1 MNDNEIKKENNKKD
15 KNKCCLVRWIIGL
28 VITILLIACILMGVY
43 IFGINKSLQNDK
55 TIVFITWLI
64 CITLI
69 LITVII
75 CFTIA
80 VCKCIQSKKEKCNSY
95 DEALTEMLTKKNNE
109 KKEEKNNNEQNKN

>member
-15 KNKCCLVRWIIGL
+15 ENKCCLVRWIIGF
-28 VITILLIACILMGVY
+28 VIAILLITCILMGVY
-43 IFGINKSLQNDK
+43 IFEINKSLLNDK
-55 TIVFITWLI
+55 TIVFSTWLI

-95 DEALTEMLTKKNNE
+95 DEALTEMLTRKNNE
-109 KKEEKNNNEQNKN
+109 KKEEKNNNEQNKD